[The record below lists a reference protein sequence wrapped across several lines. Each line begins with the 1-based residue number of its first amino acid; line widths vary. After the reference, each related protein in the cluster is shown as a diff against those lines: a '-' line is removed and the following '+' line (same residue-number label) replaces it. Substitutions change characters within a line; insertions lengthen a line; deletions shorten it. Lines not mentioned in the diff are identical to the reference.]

1 MNTALALRQ
10 VLFSFLST
18 GSCNMLSNIPY
29 AAATSSFS
37 RCPNLL
43 HRVANNEL
51 YFWSAVPLIN
61 YLCLGVRE
69 NISFLL
75 GPAGIE
81 NTKISKSN
89 IKEIAGIGHLLQLKK
104 YLLQMWVKR
113 HKWTWILQWY
123 SWVPV
128 LLPEHRK
135 HTAAMAEVAQNSPF
149 WMQKCLPGSF
159 KDYGWT
165 KTLISTRWGNTGLS
179 VLSSRSIEV
188 CIWHSLK
195 DLRDIFLASHKP
207 VALKNFHLECESLEE
222 TNKS

>member
-1 MNTALALRQ
+1 MTLFSCLSATFPFSLPLADDTIVQQMNTALALRQ

-123 SWVPV
+123 S
-128 LLPEHRK
+128 
-135 HTAAMAEVAQNSPF
+135 
-149 WMQKCLPGSF
+149 
-159 KDYGWT
+159 
-165 KTLISTRWGNTGLS
+165 
-179 VLSSRSIEV
+179 
-188 CIWHSLK
+188 
-195 DLRDIFLASHKP
+195 
-207 VALKNFHLECESLEE
+207 
-222 TNKS
+222 